1 MGKGGRSFEGP
12 NLLVNV
18 RAPLREASCLS
29 CVAECVCECVC
40 VYERERERERKKEW
54 VCVM

>member
-1 MGKGGRSFEGP
+1 MGKGGRSFEDP

-40 VYERERERERKKEW
+40 VCMRERERERERKSG
-54 VCVM
+54 CV

>member
-40 VYERERERERKKEW
+40 VYERERERERKSG
-54 VCVM
+54 CV